1 MKTVLANEKLL
12 MLHVRLYI
20 HLYKE
25 VLLFF
30 QFYIYNYAGKLV
42 KGILKMKYL
51 VIVLLI
57 LILNTLES
65 VSFEFNGYL
74 NKESLQLLV
83 YSTNLTELEKI
94 DLYKANIETIDQQT
108 FKGKLV
114 LFILLNKWTHN
125 HIY

>member
-12 MLHVRLYI
+12 KLHVRLYI

-42 KGILKMKYL
+42 KRILKMKYL

-57 LILNTLES
+57 LILNTMES

-83 YSTNLTELEKI
+83 YSTNLTGLEKI

-108 FKGKLV
+108 FRGKN
-114 LFILLNKWTHN
+114 LFYLLLYHK
-125 HIY
+125 Y